1 MPGQHGRQG
10 DITFAVRQAERWDKM
25 IEEDKLRT
33 LIKSYLPQAETD
45 TIDNIA
51 NNIIRDVEAV
61 IYSMVRQAVNQ
72 ERENLYRKNAKS

>member
-1 MPGQHGRQG
+1 
-10 DITFAVRQAERWDKM
+10 M
-25 IEEDKLRT
+25 IEKDKLRA
-33 LIKSYLPQAETD
+33 LINSYLPQAEPD

-51 NNIIRDVEAV
+51 NSIVRDVEAV

>member
-1 MPGQHGRQG
+1 
-10 DITFAVRQAERWDKM
+10 M